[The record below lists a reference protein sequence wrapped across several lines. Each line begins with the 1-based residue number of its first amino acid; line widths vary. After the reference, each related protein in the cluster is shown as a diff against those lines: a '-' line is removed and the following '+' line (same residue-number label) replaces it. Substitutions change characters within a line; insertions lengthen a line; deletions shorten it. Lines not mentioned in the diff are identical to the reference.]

1 MRLSVRRFGH
11 VGRPVVSVLHR
22 PVVAVLHLAEQAA
35 HEKSP
40 AAGMRRGEG
49 VAGLRLRIV
58 TLKAVLGNPLFGK
71 LHDDV

>member
-1 MRLSVRRFGH
+1 MRLSVRRFVH
-11 VGRPVVSVLHR
+11 VGRPVVSVLHL
-22 PVVAVLHLAEQAA
+22 AVLHLAEQTA